1 MKIKKLILGA
11 AVTAIAASAPLTAA
25 LADAHAK
32 ELYVPS
38 LSYRTGP
45 FAGGGIPFANGFAD
59 YLNML
64 NERDGGIGGV
74 KVKVEECET
83 GYNAQKG
90 VECYEATK
98 GQGRTGLQ
106 PALHRHHVA
115 ADPESTC
122 RQDSGSVDGIRP
134 FRRIGRRKPSH
145 GPSPTRPATGARCRR
160 S

>member
-1 MKIKKLILGA
+1 MKMKSIIIGA
-11 AVTAIAASAPLTAA
+11 AATVMAVSGIVSTAQSE
-25 LADAHAK
+25 

-74 KVKVEECET
+74 KVVVEECET

-98 GQGRTGLQ
+98 GKGALVYNPLSTGITL
-106 PALHRHHVA
+106 A
-115 ADPESTC
+115 ADPQGPGRS
-122 RQDSGSVDGIRP
+122 DSDP
-134 FRRIGRRKPSH
+134 FH
-145 GPSPTRPATGARCRR
+145 GLWPVGCSRW
-160 S
+160 